1 MSGGDLMIRCIAID
15 LDDTLLQ
22 TDLTIAPEDRA
33 AISRAVASGIKVLL
47 ASGRM
52 VQSMRPYAVELGLD
66 VPLIAYNGAIIQETI
81 SGKNLYHQPVP
92 TGAALELVPVFRKY
106 GIHLNA
112 YVNDRLYMEKLTGWG
127 EKYAANA
134 GVTPYP
140 VGDLCELLTT
150 EPSHKLLGVGEAE
163 QIDRI
168 REDLLRQFG
177 ADLQFVKSK
186 PTYLEILAPGVSKG
200 SALRELA
207 GGWGFDRSEV
217 MAIGDAPNDL
227 SMVEWAGVGV
237 AIGNACEVL
246 KQASDLTVADH
257 DHQGVAEAFAKVV
270 FEGMRHEA

>member
-1 MSGGDLMIRCIAID
+1 MMIRCIAID

-33 AISRAVASGIKVLL
+33 AIARAVASGIKVLL

-52 VQSMRPYAVELGLD
+52 VQSMRPYALKLELD

-81 SGKNLYHQPVP
+81 SGKDLYNQPVP
-92 TGAALELVPVFRKY
+92 AEAALKLVPIFRKY

-112 YVNDRLYMEKLTGWG
+112 YVNDRLYMDKLTCWG

-134 GVTPYP
+134 GVTPHP
-140 VGDLCELLTT
+140 VGDLCALLAA
-150 EPSHKLLGVGEAE
+150 EPSHKLLGVGEVE

-168 REDLLRQFG
+168 REFLRQEFG
-177 ADLQFVKSK
+177 DRLQFVKSK

-237 AIGNACEVL
+237 AIGNACAVL
-246 KQASDLTVADH
+246 KEAADLTVADH
-257 DHQGVAEAFAKVV
+257 DHRGVAEAFEKVV
-270 FEGMRHEA
+270 FKGMRREA

>member
-1 MSGGDLMIRCIAID
+1 MIRCVAID

-22 TDLTIAPEDRA
+22 TDLTIAPEDQT

-52 VQSMRPYAVELGLD
+52 VQSMRPYAVKLGLD
-66 VPLIAYNGAIIQETI
+66 VPLIAYNGAVIQETI

-92 TGAALELVPVFRKY
+92 TGAALELVPIFRKY

-112 YVNDRLYMEKLTGWG
+112 YVNDRLYMEKLTCWG

-140 VGDLCELLTT
+140 VGDLGALLAA

-163 QIDRI
+163 EIDRI
-168 REDLLRQFG
+168 QADLRRKFG
-177 ADLQFVKSK
+177 AGLQFVKSK
-186 PTYLEILAPGVSKG
+186 PNYLEILAPDVSKG
-200 SALRELA
+200 GALRELA
-207 GGWGFDRSEV
+207 GGWGFDQSEV

-237 AIGNACEVL
+237 AIGNACAVL
-246 KQASDLTVADH
+246 KEAADLIVADH
-257 DHQGVAEAFAKVV
+257 DHQGVAAAFEKVV
-270 FEGMRHEA
+270 FGGARHEA